1 MIKAETLFKI
11 GKFAKPHGVKGEIS
25 LVTSCSAL
33 EEEDEN
39 LYIVCEIDGIFVPF
53 FVESIRY
60 KTDTV
65 LLVKLENI
73 DTEDAVKEFSNIE
86 VYYPIDEFD
95 SNETLGQI
103 TWDNF
108 VGYQVTDEQRGLLG
122 DITDVDDSTVNV
134 LFNINHKGK
143 ELLLPAVEEFILSI
157 DDEKKMI
164 AVSVPEGLFDLL

>member
-25 LVTSCSAL
+25 LVTSCSAFD
-33 EEEDEN
+33 EDEN
-39 LYIVCEIDGIFVPF
+39 LYIVCDIDGILVPF
-53 FVESIRY
+53 FIESIRY
-60 KTDTV
+60 KTETT

-73 DTEDAVKEFSNIE
+73 DTEDAVREFSNID

-108 VGYQVTDEQRGLLG
+108 IGYEVVDEQFGFLG
-122 DITDVDDSTVNV
+122 NITDVDDSTVNV

-143 ELLLPAVEEFILSI
+143 ELLMPAVEEFILSI
-157 DDEKKMI
+157 DDEKKVI
-164 AVSVPEGLFDLL
+164 AVSVPEGLFDLP